1 LSGALTRDWSVPANI
16 WARMFGV
23 RKLLIGF
30 GVTALV
36 VVIGAVG
43 VDFGTT
49 IFAEYQLARTVR
61 SSANLK
67 WDPSVAILGFPFIPQ
82 AMRHYYAEVEIKAN
96 DVEHPMVG
104 KASLEGTLHSIDLT
118 DASWLVRP
126 DAKLPVAKLE
136 SRIIIDS
143 AHLGRFIGMN
153 DLMVEA
159 PAKES
164 NDATG
169 GTTESGISGSVGLVF
184 TGTPKSAGFDKRVSV
199 SVDLSMTGTE
209 QTTLVFT
216 PTSVLTGP
224 GTADQAV
231 PDDKKAAVLDA
242 FSASLPDQ
250 KLPFGV
256 APTSQGAR
264 GSDIII
270 EGIAKGVTIALAGFR
285 QE

>member
-1 LSGALTRDWSVPANI
+1 
-16 WARMFGV
+16 MFGV

-49 IFAEYQLARTVR
+49 IFAEYRLARTVR
-61 SSANLK
+61 SAADLK
-67 WDPSVAILGFPFIPQ
+67 WDPSVAILGFPLIPQ
-82 AMRHYYAEVEIKAN
+82 AMRHHYAEVEIKAN
-96 DVEHPMVG
+96 DVEHPRVG

-143 AHLGRFIGMN
+143 AHLGRYMGIN

-184 TGTPKSAGFDKRVSV
+184 TGTPKSAGLDKRVSV
-199 SVDLSMTGTE
+199 SVDLSMAGPE

-216 PTSVLTGP
+216 PTGVMTGP

-242 FSASLPDQ
+242 FAASLPDQ

-270 EGIAKGVTIALAGFR
+270 EGIAKGVTITLAGFR
-285 QE
+285 QT

>member
-1 LSGALTRDWSVPANI
+1 
-16 WARMFGV
+16 MFGV

-30 GVTALV
+30 GATALV

-49 IFAEYQLARTVR
+49 IFAEYRLARTVR
-61 SSANLK
+61 SSADLN

-96 DVEHPMVG
+96 DVEHPKVG

-126 DAKLPVAKLE
+126 NAKLPVAKLE

-143 AHLGRFIGMN
+143 GHLGRFIGMN

-199 SVDLSMTGTE
+199 SVDLSMTGAAK
-209 QTTLVFT
+209 TTLLFT
-216 PTSVLTGP
+216 PTGVLTGP

-231 PDDKKAAVLDA
+231 PDDKKAAVLRA

-256 APTSQGAR
+256 LPTSQGAR

-270 EGIAKGVTIALAGFR
+270 EGIAKGVTITLAGFR
-285 QE
+285 QS

>member
-1 LSGALTRDWSVPANI
+1 LPPGGLHKRTLGQNV
-16 WARMFGV
+16 GV
-23 RKLLIGF
+23 RKLLIGL

-36 VVIGAVG
+36 VVLGAAG

-49 IFAEYQLARTVR
+49 IFAEYRLARTVR
-61 SSANLK
+61 SAANLK

-82 AMRHYYAEVEIKAN
+82 AMNHHYKEVEIKAN
-96 DVEHPMVG
+96 DVEHLHVG

-118 DASWLVRP
+118 EASWLVRP
-126 DAKLPVAKLE
+126 DAKIVVGKVE

-159 PAKES
+159 PARES

-169 GTTESGISGSVGLVF
+169 GTTESGISGSQGLIF
-184 TGTPKSAGFDKRVSV
+184 TATPRSAGIDKRVSV
-199 SVDLSMTGTE
+199 SVDLTMSGPE
-209 QTTLVFT
+209 QTTLMFT
-216 PTSVLTGP
+216 PTGILTGP

-231 PDDKKAAVLDA
+231 PDDKKAAVLAA
-242 FSASLPDQ
+242 FTSSLPDQ

-256 APTSQGAR
+256 LPTSQGVR
-264 GSDIII
+264 GSDVII
-270 EGIAKGVTIALAGFR
+270 EGIASGVTITLDGFR
-285 QE
+285 QS